1 VIFTFQWGGFVLK
14 IFNDNND
21 INEIKRL
28 KNDDNIERGIVF
40 NMFNMYFLTPPR
52 LGLYHG

>member
-1 VIFTFQWGGFVLK
+1 VIFTFQWGGFILK

-40 NMFNMYFLTPPR
+40 NIFNMYFLTPPR